1 MIKIYKTFGGLTEL
15 EKAEEGCWVNVV
27 SPTPEEIARLQT
39 EFNIQ
44 PDIVRDILDA
54 DERPR
59 YEADDDWWT
68 LIFRIPAVS
77 EDPLYITVPLG
88 IIRIGG
94 ITVSVCSRPNEVLPV
109 EQPTLFKTPVTEL
122 WNFIFQLLLRSCNTY
137 QAYLKDINHHISQ
150 IENEL
155 QGAIHNDK
163 LSNLLRIQKS
173 LVYFITSLKSNEVV
187 MARFRSQV
195 KQHLDGK
202 DEDLLEDAFIENKQ
216 ALDVA
221 QIYAD
226 ILTGTL
232 DMFSSVI
239 SNNLN
244 VMMKQL
250 TSISIILMI
259 PTLVASFYGMNV
271 ITYFEDWKWAFP
283 FLLVISVLLALFG
296 YIVIRK
302 KNLF

>member
-1 MIKIYKTFGGLTEL
+1 MINIYKTFGGYTEI
-15 EKAEEGCWVNVV
+15 EEAERGCWINVV
-27 SPTPEEIARLQT
+27 SPTDTEITRLQD

-44 PDIVRDILDA
+44 PDIIRDILDA

-59 YEADDDWWT
+59 YEADDDWWVI
-68 LIFRIPAVS
+68 IFRIPVES
-77 EDPLYITVPLG
+77 EDLLYITVPLG

-94 ITVSVCSRPNEVLPV
+94 MTVSICSRINDVLPV
-109 EQPTLFKTPVTEL
+109 DQPTIYKSPVTDL
-122 WNFIFQLLLRSCNTY
+122 WNFIFRLMLRCCNTY
-137 QAYLKDINHHISQ
+137 QAYLKNINHQISL
-150 IENEL
+150 IEHEL

-163 LSNLLRIQKS
+163 LNSLLHIQKC
-173 LVYFITSLKSNEVV
+173 LVYFITSLKSNEIV
-187 MARFRSQV
+187 MARFRTHV
-195 KQHLDGK
+195 KMNLDEK

-226 ILTGTL
+226 ILNGTL

-244 VMMKQL
+244 AMMKQL

-271 ITYFEDWKWAFP
+271 INYFEDWRWAFP
-283 FLLVISVLLALFG
+283 VLTIVSILMAFIG
-296 YIVIRK
+296 YVVIRK
-302 KNLF
+302 KDLF